1 MAPPVF
7 QFKFIFIF
15 PTFFVSFLVKFILL
29 PFSKTNYNIE
39 EEDFYPAK
47 PVKDGYTF
55 TNWDPEYIP
64 SGSTGNYNFIA
75 NYAPNN

>member
-1 MAPPVF
+1 MEC
-7 QFKFIFIF
+7 
-15 PTFFVSFLVKFILL
+15 FLFA
-29 PFSKTNYNIE
+29 KTNYNIE